1 MKLLLENWNKFLT
14 EGGVPESVWPE
25 EYLNQLEIDE
35 GNNVSL
41 FHVSSAPNIE
51 ILDPQI
57 AVKNL
62 QRYTNADYRAW
73 DRPRVFYFTRC
84 AQKDV
89 SIGQI
94 GGKCSYSVKIP
105 LDQLYPIHKDPLNL
119 GGKEGV
125 EEYKKLP
132 GKGDKKMSWGGIMV
146 RPANWFD
153 VVATLAEMR
162 YNVKGFIY
170 PQSPRD
176 KENLNLIA
184 ILWTPEQVTK
194 MDAEFYTNK
203 KEEL

>member
-25 EYLNQLEIDE
+25 EYLEQLEIDE

-41 FHVSSAPNIE
+41 FHVSSSPNIE

-94 GGKCSYSVKIP
+94 GGKCSCIIFKFAQIRS
-105 LDQLYPIHKDPLNL
+105 PIL
-119 GGKEGV
+119 
-125 EEYKKLP
+125 
-132 GKGDKKMSWGGIMV
+132 
-146 RPANWFD
+146 
-153 VVATLAEMR
+153 
-162 YNVKGFIY
+162 
-170 PQSPRD
+170 SPSCIR
-176 KENLNLIA
+176 
-184 ILWTPEQVTK
+184 
-194 MDAEFYTNK
+194 
-203 KEEL
+203 